1 MKANQND
8 LVRAILLPKIPKM
21 GNNFKDIEIAK
32 HIPLKNSL
40 PIQIASIKNTTTR
53 PSLLPRSR
61 SKKIGGEQYTRKN
74 AKRSI
79 ELLNRLAAIKKSTGY
94 SNNCKSPIE

>member
-21 GNNFKDIEIAK
+21 GNNFKDIESAK
-32 HIPLKNSL
+32 HTPLKNSL
-40 PIQIASIKNTTTR
+40 PIQIASINNTTTR
-53 PSLLPRSR
+53 PSLLPRSS

-74 AKRSI
+74 TKSSI
-79 ELLNRLAAIKKSTGY
+79 ELSNRLAAIKKSNGN